1 MAYAALLSLK
11 HLLEH
16 TLDHD
21 YQYLILD
28 EKQQIETLLQ
38 RLCFLQDYLDHSL
51 QKSSETIDFL
61 ESQIRDAAYEA
72 EDIIES
78 HITDRVHE
86 QIASKM
92 SDSFTPFCHNL
103 KEVIEE
109 IDSIKKRVEKVKDE
123 NDVQDLQTR
132 TGPSPDS
139 LKQPASSRG
148 MSSMVGLDDQIM
160 KIKEWLSGVLSN
172 LETLSVV
179 GMGGIGKTTL
189 TRKVYDDG
197 FSVYHFHIRAW
208 VTVSQEYNE
217 RELLLELLDFMKK
230 PTDELRKK
238 SFEQLAEYLY
248 KTLKGTRYL
257 IVLDDM
263 WDTKVWDKVKRSF
276 PNDKNGSRILVTTRL
291 ENVGGYANSS
301 STPHHMRFLNEGES
315 WNLFC
320 ENVFGKDGC
329 PTELKQIGKKIFQN
343 CQGLPLAIVVIAGLL
358 SKATKT
364 QHYWTYIGEN
374 LSSVIASN
382 DDNYSKILSLSY
394 KHLPHH
400 LKGCF
405 LYIGIFLE
413 DYTILVSKLV
423 KLWVAGR
430 LLKPVR
436 SKSLEDVAREYLLE
450 LVDRNLILVHEKS
463 SIGKIKSCR
472 IHDLLRDFCVR
483 EARRKKFFHVNN
495 MGLCGISEGTKVRRL
510 SIHSCRKLNDLD
522 NSLQNMRPR
531 SVLNFDW
538 EEYHQSDKLINSK
551 LLSVFDTT
559 YTRINEFPVNLRYFA
574 CMLHFTRS
582 FPASLRNLQTLI
594 CSNEILKILEI
605 WEMRQLRHVKIWK
618 IILPDPPSA
627 ETEGINSIIVLD
639 NLQTLCNVVNFR
651 FTEEVLQRILKLK
664 KLGISF
670 GSEDVLEVGY
680 YCLNNCAR
688 LVKLEL
694 LKLKNLG
701 RSQFFYEQSFR
712 NITFP
717 ISLKKLSLKNCF
729 VPWEDMT
736 IVGSLPNL
744 QVLKY
749 LGRSFVGLEWEPNEG
764 EFLQLK
770 YLRLRDIYFENWIAN
785 NIHFP
790 SLESLVIDECDY
802 LKEIPSGIVEIP
814 TLESI
819 EVFDC
824 SDSVVT
830 STKQIQEEQHS
841 LGNDYLQVRI
851 VNRGGRRTWRHLES
865 THARILRIIEK

>member
-28 EKQQIETLLQ
+28 EKQQIESLLQ
-38 RLCFLQDYLDHSL
+38 KLCFLQDFLDHSP

-86 QIASKM
+86 QIASKR
-92 SDSFTPFCHNL
+92 SDSFTPFFHKL

-109 IDSIKKRVEKVKDE
+109 IDSIKKRVDEVKDE

-132 TGPSPDS
+132 MEPSPDS
-139 LKQPASSRG
+139 LKQPASSSG
-148 MSSMVGLDDQIM
+148 KSSMVGLDDDIK
-160 KIKEWLSGVLSN
+160 KIKDQLTGGSSN

-189 TRKVYDDG
+189 TRKVYDDE
-197 FSVYHFHIRAW
+197 FSVYHFYIRAW
-208 VTVSQEYNE
+208 VTVSQDYNE
-217 RELLLELLDFMKK
+217 RGLLLGLLDSLKIL
-230 PTDELRKK
+230 TDEMREN
-238 SFEQLAEYLY
+238 SFGQLAEHLY
-248 KTLKGTRYL
+248 KNLKGMRYL
-257 IVLDDM
+257 IVLDDL
-263 WDTKVWDKVKRSF
+263 WDTKVWDDVKPLF
-276 PNDKNGSRILVTTRL
+276 PNDRNGSRIMVTTRL
-291 ENVGGYANSS
+291 ENVAGYENSCS
-301 STPHHMRFLNEGES
+301 PHHMRFLNEGES

-329 PTELKQIGKKIFQN
+329 PTELKQIGRKIVQN

-382 DDNYSKILSLSY
+382 DDYCSKILSLSY

-405 LYIGIFLE
+405 LYIGIFPE
-413 DYTILVSKLV
+413 DSNISVSKLV
-423 KLWVAGR
+423 KLWVAER

-450 LVDRNLILVHEKS
+450 LVDRNLILVRVKS
-463 SIGKIKSCR
+463 SVGKIKSCG

-483 EARRKKFFHVNN
+483 EAQMQKFFHVNN
-495 MGLCGISEGTKVRRL
+495 MCLCGNSEGTKVRRL
-510 SIHSCRKLNDLD
+510 IIHSHRKLNDLD
-522 NSLQNMRPR
+522 NSLQNMRLR

-538 EEYHQSDKLINSK
+538 RHYHPSDKLKNSR
-551 LLSVFDTT
+551 LLSVFDTDDT
-559 YTRINEFPVNLRYFA
+559 SVNEFPVNLRYLACNFHFA
-574 CMLHFTRS
+574 RS
-582 FPASLRNLQTLI
+582 IPASLLHLLRNLQTLM
-594 CSNEILKILEI
+594 CPDMGDVNLPLEI
-605 WEMRQLRHVKIWK
+605 WEMRQLRHVKFWLMV
-618 IILPDPPSA
+618 LPDPPSA
-627 ETEGINSIIVLD
+627 ETEGKNSIIVLD
-639 NLQTLCNVVNFR
+639 NLQTLCKVLNFR
-651 FTEEVLQRILKLK
+651 FTEEVLQRIPNLK
-664 KLGISF
+664 KLGILFDSKA
-670 GSEDVLEVGY
+670 VLDAGY
-680 YCLNNCAR
+680 YCFNNLAR
-688 LVKLEL
+688 L
-694 LKLKNLG
+694 LKLESLSCSFFMSTSLQKN
-701 RSQFFYEQSFR
+701 
-712 NITFP
+712 IAFP
-717 ISLKKLSLKNCF
+717 ISLKKLSFFLCDHF
-729 VPWEDMT
+729 HWEDMT

-744 QVLKY
+744 QVLK
-749 LGRSFVGLEWEPNEG
+749 LNSCFFDGLEWEPNEG

-770 YLRLRDIYFENWIAN
+770 YLLLSEINLENWIVN
-785 NIHFP
+785 SIHFP
-790 SLESLVIDECDY
+790 SLERLVIEGCES
-802 LKEIPSGIVEIP
+802 LKEIPRDIGEIP

-819 EVFDC
+819 EVFRC
-824 SDSVVT
+824 GASVVT
-830 STKQIQEEQHS
+830 SANQIQEEQHS

-851 VNRGGRRTWRHLES
+851 VNPQ
-865 THARILRIIEK
+865 